1 MTPKQ
6 WKRLILR
13 TILWIGIIVGCLLV
27 LLLADSTWNMY
38 GKERVAWEA
47 HTNEASALADLQ
59 SRQAVLSADVQSL
72 DTSRGVEAEIRE
84 RYPLAKP
91 GESVIVITAG
101 QGDASST
108 SISATSTLWGRFL
121 GLFSWL

>member
-13 TILWIGIIVGCLLV
+13 TILWIGIIAGCLLV
-27 LLLADSTWNMY
+27 LFLADSTWNMY

-47 HTNEASALADLQ
+47 NAHEAGALSDLQ
-59 SRQAVLSADVQSL
+59 SRQAALSADVQSL

-91 GESVIVITAG
+91 GESVIVITSDQANT
-101 QGDASST
+101 SSAPVA
-108 SISATSTLWGRFL
+108 ATSTLWGRFL